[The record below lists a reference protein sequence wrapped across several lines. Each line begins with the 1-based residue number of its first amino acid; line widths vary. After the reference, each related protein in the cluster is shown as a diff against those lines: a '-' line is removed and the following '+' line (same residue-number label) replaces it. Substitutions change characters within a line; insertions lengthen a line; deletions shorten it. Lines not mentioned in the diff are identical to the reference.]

1 MKLSEE
7 TATSTKIIEDL
18 QNEFILPNA
27 NSTRCMDSLNAIQY
41 NFENHNTYVSAWEH
55 RATSRF

>member
-18 QNEFILPNA
+18 QNEFIVPNA
-27 NSTRCMDSLNAIQY
+27 NSTSCMDSLKPIQY
-41 NFENHNTYVSAWEH
+41 NFENHNTYVNA
-55 RATSRF
+55 